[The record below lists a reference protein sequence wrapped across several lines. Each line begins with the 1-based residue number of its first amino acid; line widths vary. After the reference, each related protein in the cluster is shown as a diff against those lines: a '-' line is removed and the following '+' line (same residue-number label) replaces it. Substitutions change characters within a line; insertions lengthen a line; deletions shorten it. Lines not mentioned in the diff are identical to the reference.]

1 MDGRTLMTNLK
12 KIFLLSLIVGFGLL
26 ATGCEKKKTTDEQ
39 LKENTAKEAELIKKS
54 VSEKTDK
61 VGNAIEKGIDELRK

>member
-1 MDGRTLMTNLK
+1 MTK
-12 KIFLLSLIVGFGLL
+12 VFLLGLIVAFGLM

-54 VSEKTDK
+54 VAEKADK
-61 VGNAIEKGIDELRK
+61 VGDAIEKGINDLKK

>member
-1 MDGRTLMTNLK
+1 MDGGTLMK
-12 KIFLLSLIVGFGLL
+12 KVLLVSLIIGFGIM

-54 VSEKTDK
+54 VSEKADK
-61 VGNAIEKGIDELRK
+61 VGDAIQKGIDDLKK

>member
-1 MDGRTLMTNLK
+1 MDGRTLMTNFK
-12 KIFLLSLIVGFGLL
+12 KVFLLSLIVGFGLL

-61 VGNAIEKGIDELRK
+61 VGNAIEKGIDELKK